1 MIDLRSRTQTNSR
14 YRAGTKNMNNDRLTL
29 IRKHLYSHGPTS
41 VQDLADATG
50 ASLATLRRDLATL
63 ETDGVIDR
71 SHGGARLARGSSIEV
86 SFDMRETERLSYKR
100 AIADAAYRLIRPHST
115 IFLDSGT
122 TVLQLAR
129 RLRLDP
135 LPIAVFTNGLAV
147 AQELLAA
154 PRLRV
159 MLLGGQLRADNA
171 SVVGPHAESMLD
183 RLHFDQLFMGASA
196 VATDGVIYSVDV
208 SEASLNERMLAR
220 SAERAVLADSSKFGS
235 IATYAVAP
243 IARASTVISDGQLSM
258 EWRQT
263 LEKSGVDLIVAEDGD
278 DHRASEADHGERA

>member
-1 MIDLRSRTQTNSR
+1 M
-14 YRAGTKNMNNDRLTL
+14 KNDRLTL
-29 IRKHLYSHGPTS
+29 IRQHLYSHGPTS
-41 VQDLADATG
+41 VQALAEATG
-50 ASLATLRRDLATL
+50 ASLATLRRDLAVL
-63 ETDGVIDR
+63 EGEGVIDR

-86 SFDMRETERLSYKR
+86 SFDMRETERLTHKR

-135 LPIAVFTNGLAV
+135 LPIVVFTNGLAV

-159 MLLGGQLRADNA
+159 MLLGGQLRPDNA
-171 SVVGPHAESMLD
+171 SVVGPHAEGMLD

-196 VATDGVIYSVDV
+196 IGSDGTIYSVDV

-220 SAERAVLADSSKFGS
+220 STERAILADSSKFGS

-243 IARASTVISDGQLSM
+243 VSAVSTIVSDDQLGPD
-258 EWRQT
+258 WRQT
-263 LEKSGVDLIVAEDGD
+263 LEKAGIDLII
-278 DHRASEADHGERA
+278 ASEGAEAARAKGSDGERA

>member
-1 MIDLRSRTQTNSR
+1 M
-14 YRAGTKNMNNDRLTL
+14 KNDRLTL
-29 IRKHLYSHGPTS
+29 IRQHLYSHGPTS
-41 VQDLADATG
+41 VQDLAEATG
-50 ASLATLRRDLATL
+50 ASLATLRRDLTVL
-63 ETDGVIDR
+63 ETEGVIDR
-71 SHGGARLARGSSIEV
+71 SHGGARLARGSSVEV
-86 SFDMRETERLSYKR
+86 SFDMRETERLTYKR
-100 AIADAAYRLIRPHST
+100 AIADAAFRLIRPHST

-135 LPIAVFTNGLAV
+135 LPIVVFTNGLAV

-196 VATDGVIYSVDV
+196 VGSDGMIYSVDV

-220 SAERAVLADSSKFGS
+220 SAERAILADSSKFGS

-243 IARASTVISDGQLSM
+243 IAQASTVISDDQLSNQ
-258 EWRQT
+258 WRQT
-263 LEKSGVDLIVAEDGD
+263 LEKSGLDVVVAPNGEDLPRVQGE
-278 DHRASEADHGERA
+278 HGGPHD